1 MLPKRASLVFIV
13 SIITLISHG
22 PALEAEAAPIDR
34 LLSFISSS
42 QSQHQELPTEAQL
55 QHTPPRPSLGRAQ
68 IRPIQ
73 RAAPQPF
80 SHTPPSSLSSSPSSS
95 SSSHPSSY
103 ESSAAV
109 WYLLH
114 RQQQGQQQQPLQRP
128 AIPTK
133 PKEPQQPSTDESN
146 SWSSR
151 TLNGHAVLDDDDDDA
166 GNELLD
172 TEADEFL
179 RPDADD
185 EVEGTIEGEVLEEE
199 GDDEEEAELGD
210 DEADAIWAGVVEQ
223 ISVLKSQS
231 QGENEWKESRKE
243 LRKAKGCQMAAAADE
258 ALLVE
263 KAYHDGDFE

>member
-1 MLPKRASLVFIV
+1 MLPKRASLAIIA
-13 SIITLISHG
+13 SIISLISYG
-22 PALEAEAAPIDR
+22 PALEVEAAPIDR

-42 QSQHQELPTEAQL
+42 QSQHQELPTDTQL
-55 QHTPPRPSLGRAQ
+55 LQTPPRPSLGRAQ

-73 RAAPQPF
+73 REAHPPF
-80 SHTPPSSLSSSPSSS
+80 SNTPPTSSSSSASSSS

-103 ESSAAV
+103 ESSTAV

-114 RQQQGQQQQPLQRP
+114 RQQQGQQQQPLQPP
-128 AIPTK
+128 AIPTN
-133 PKEPQQPSTDESN
+133 PQEPQPQSTDESN
-146 SWSSR
+146 SWSYR

-199 GDDEEEAELGD
+199 GDEEEEDELGD
-210 DEADAIWAGVVEQ
+210 EEVDAIWAGVVEQ
-223 ISVLKSQS
+223 ISVLKSQL
-231 QGENEWKESRKE
+231 QGEVDT
-243 LRKAKGCQMAAAADE
+243 DE

-263 KAYHDGDFE
+263 KAFHDGDFE